1 MVDHD
6 QRFKTLLSEFLGE
19 FFEEFFPQW
28 YPYFDFTAVEFL
40 TTETYIDL
48 IQGEKIIMDL
58 VAKLPLLDGSG
69 SEIAIIHIE
78 IESVDTMVPIQSR
91 MPQFYEALRGRYG
104 VPVLPVVLFLK
115 VGGDGL
121 GHQMVVEEFHGYPI
135 RTFQYPYIG
144 LPALKAD
151 EYRDK
156 SNLLSAALSVL
167 MKQKRADRPANT
179 AKIARRVIQSTMN
192 DKRKE
197 LLYDCARAYGPLDK
211 QQQLKTDELI
221 RQTSGEAEMAQF
233 EMFAEWKQAVREE
246 GEETGERKLLTKLLV
261 NRFGPLSESIV
272 DRLRTMSVEEIENLG
287 FAMMTA
293 SSLEDLGLTNS

>member
-104 VPVLPVVLFLK
+104 LPVLPVVLFLQ

-272 DRLRTMSVEEIENLG
+272 NRLRTMSVEEIENLG

-293 SSLEDLGLTNS
+293 NSLEELGLTNS